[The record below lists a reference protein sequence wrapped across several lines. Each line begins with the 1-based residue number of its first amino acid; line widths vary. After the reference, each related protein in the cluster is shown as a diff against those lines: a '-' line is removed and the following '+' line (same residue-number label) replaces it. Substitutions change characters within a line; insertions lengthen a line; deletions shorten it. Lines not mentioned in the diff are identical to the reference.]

1 MASNEKTSVKTHDAV
16 DLKGGAMEVLL
27 QSEIGFWRELI
38 ESCPEAHP
46 RDSVE
51 RMSHALALAESR
63 LADLLGSCKPFS
75 NVHHL
80 DESRR
85 KYR

>member
-1 MASNEKTSVKTHDAV
+1 MASNKKTSIATHDAV

-27 QSEIGFWRELI
+27 RSEIGFWRELI
-38 ESCPEAHP
+38 ESCPEAQP

-51 RMSHALALAESR
+51 RMRHALALAESR
-63 LADLLGSCKPFS
+63 LADLLGSHNPFS